1 VPKEFL
7 RSRHVHPL
15 FEATSV
21 AEDVSESVNCG
32 SAVFPAGP
40 LTSEAVTV
48 RESPTAPRNET
59 VATADV
65 AVAVSAVVCAAVA
78 ADKVRVSA
86 FTVADEGATERT
98 PRPNP
103 ATAISAMRLN
113 VVFEDIIFL
122 SVVDLRTIR
131 SSA

>member
-1 VPKEFL
+1 M
-7 RSRHVHPL
+7 
-15 FEATSV
+15 
-21 AEDVSESVNCG
+21 
-32 SAVFPAGP
+32 
-40 LTSEAVTV
+40 
-48 RESPTAPRNET
+48 
-59 VATADV
+59 
-65 AVAVSAVVCAAVA
+65 VVYA
-78 ADKVRVSA
+78 ADGA
-86 FTVADEGATERT
+86 ADDGATERT